1 MINWCFPINNV
12 DGSAT
17 FANDIKTGERR
28 GAIEDDIAEIDIHT
42 FDKASQLDIPKPAS
56 IEEAEYSIPYVL
68 GITLQHIPRY
78 HNTVITTHGSITVS
92 KPLFG

>member
-28 GAIEDDIAEIDIHT
+28 GAIEDDIAEIER
-42 FDKASQLDIPKPAS
+42 ALPG
-56 IEEAEYSIPYVL
+56 L
-68 GITLQHIPRY
+68 
-78 HNTVITTHGSITVS
+78 
-92 KPLFG
+92 